1 MAVNPITNKH
11 IVVGKNID
19 RAKQIS
25 TRDSVQRGTSGRNE
39 TASITPGKDY
49 TKNYAITL
57 KDVDS
62 AVLSHIKT
70 VLRPKIKEN
79 NELVNVPVIYG
90 NEERWVSIRKN
101 GYLREETGD
110 LMLPLIAMRRISH
123 DANTLTGHRYPH
135 DVHNEYASIIRNSKW
150 SKNNRYDRFS
160 VQTGIKPTYENVL
173 TTMPNFRTITYDFVL
188 WTSYMEQM
196 NELVE
201 LFFEENNKYWGGAE
215 GYKFLTNSETISDAS
230 EIALDNERFI
240 KMNFQLFVKAY
251 LLPEYIG
258 STVTDKVT
266 TSKRE
271 VSFSK
276 VVFGFEG
283 DATNEQ
289 VDK

>member
-1 MAVNPITNKH
+1 
-11 IVVGKNID
+11 
-19 RAKQIS
+19 
-25 TRDSVQRGTSGRNE
+25 
-39 TASITPGKDY
+39 
-49 TKNYAITL
+49 
-57 KDVDS
+57 
-62 AVLSHIKT
+62 
-70 VLRPKIKEN
+70 
-79 NELVNVPVIYG
+79 
-90 NEERWVSIRKN
+90 
-101 GYLREETGD
+101 
-110 LMLPLIAMRRISH
+110 MRRISH

-135 DVHNEYASIIRNSKW
+135 DVRNEYASVIRNSKW

-160 VQTGIKPTYENVL
+160 VQTGVKPTYENVL

-201 LFFEENNKYWGGAE
+201 LFFEENNKYWGE
-215 GYKFLTNSETISDAS
+215 SESYKFYATSETINDAS
-230 EIALDNERFI
+230 DVVLDSQRFI

-266 TSKRE
+266 TSKKE

-276 VVFGFEG
+276 IVFGFEG

-289 VDK
+289 VNK